1 MVKRLLCIVTAMDAG
16 GAETY
21 LMKTYRKLDR
31 EKYQM
36 DFAVSVEGKGYY
48 DDEILSLGGQVHFVP
63 PKSKNPIKSFAAIA
77 RLVRREGYKYV
88 LRTSQQSLAALDL
101 LAARLGGAKVLV
113 YRSSNA
119 GTTLGGK
126 GRLLQRLFAFMPRLF
141 ANVKVAPS
149 TAAAEYVFGKGCVK
163 SGKAQLLRNAI
174 DLDHYRFDAEGR
186 ERVKAELGITGKTV
200 IGHVGRFNAQ
210 KNHKFLLSIFA
221 EIKKRQPDS
230 VLLLVGKGELQ
241 QDVRQQAQHL
251 GIDDSVIFAG
261 VRSDIPQVMSA
272 MDVFVFPSF
281 FEGMPNTVI
290 EAQAVSLPCVIADTI
305 TAEAAVTELVRYLPL
320 DASAEG
326 WAEAAVRLLGSVRTE
341 VKAQMAAAGY
351 DSTVAAQQF
360 VQTVFEKVKQ

>member
-1 MVKRLLCIVTAMDAG
+1 MDAG

-48 DDEILSLGGQVHFVP
+48 DDEILSLGGQLHFVP

-149 TAAAEYVFGKGCVK
+149 TEAVEYVFGKGCVK

-290 EAQAVSLPCVIADTI
+290 EAQATGLPCVIADTI
-305 TAEAAVTELVRYLPL
+305 TREANITGLVQYLSLDTPPEQWAEQALAAVTCSRKDTISDFINNQYDIQSVA
-320 DASAEG
+320 DQF
-326 WAEAAVRLLGSVRTE
+326 VRLCFG
-341 VKAQMAAAGY
+341 G
-351 DSTVAAQQF
+351 
-360 VQTVFEKVKQ
+360 